1 MKHKIN
7 KWRQY
12 ERIKAALQRQ
22 NLTPAEYQRRINEAA
37 KRLGV

>member
-1 MKHKIN
+1 MKRKAN

-22 NLTPAEYQRRINEAA
+22 NLTPDEYKRQLDAAA

>member
-1 MKHKIN
+1 MKRKTD

-12 ERIKAALQRQ
+12 ERIKAALRCQ
-22 NLTPAEYQRRINEAA
+22 NLTPDEYKRRLDAAA